1 MGRIPFYC
9 AAALASFCGL
19 TLASMQAQEGNDLR
33 TPSAFSEITD
43 TTARSRALFGE
54 MAKVIMHPRCMNC
67 HPAGDRPTQGNDMH
81 PHMPPVWRAA
91 GLCLSCHTQGNYT
104 LHERATYRSIP
115 GHIRW
120 DVAPIEM
127 AWQDKTA
134 GEICQQLKDPARNGG
149 RTLALLR
156 EHLAHDDL
164 VAWGWHPGEGRDPA
178 PGAQERLGELV
189 AAWIETGA
197 SCP

>member
-9 AAALASFCGL
+9 AAALASLCGL
-19 TLASMQAQEGNDLR
+19 TLSSMQAQEGNDLR

-104 LHERATYRSIP
+104 LHERATYRSI
-115 GHIRW
+115 
-120 DVAPIEM
+120 
-127 AWQDKTA
+127 QDIFAGMWHRLKWRGRIKPRARFASSSKTPRETEGEPSHSCTSILRTMISWHGA
-134 GEICQQLKDPARNGG
+134 GIPARVAIGSWD
-149 RTLALLR
+149 LR
-156 EHLAHDDL
+156 
-164 VAWGWHPGEGRDPA
+164 
-178 PGAQERLGELV
+178 
-189 AAWIETGA
+189 AAR
-197 SCP
+197 